1 MSKFGFIGCGNM
13 GGVLCTAVRKSC
25 NDIKIFDKD
34 KEKSINLASIL
45 EVPSSPSATDLAK
58 SSKYV
63 VLGVKPQVL
72 PLVLN
77 EIAPVLSAR
86 TDRFVLIPMAAGVDT
101 NTITDTLGFD
111 APVIRIMPNTPAE
124 VSKGMI
130 LYTCNT
136 LVTEEEKQE
145 FLDSFKAAGELD
157 EIPESL
163 IDAGSAVSGCGP
175 AFVYM
180 FIEALAD
187 GGVKAGLSREK
198 ALKYAAATVEGAAAT
213 VLKTGR
219 HPEAL
224 KDAVCSPAGSTI
236 EGVRTLEAGGF
247 RGTIVD
253 AVSEAFKR
261 TKELGKK

>member
-1 MSKFGFIGCGNM
+1 MSNFGFIGCGNM
-13 GGVLCTAVRKSC
+13 GGVLCTAVRKNC

-34 KEKSINLASIL
+34 TEKSTNLASVL
-45 EVPSSPSATDLAK
+45 EVPTATSATDLAK
-58 SSKYV
+58 SSKFI

-72 PLVLN
+72 PSVLQ
-77 EIAPVLSAR
+77 EIAPTVRNR
-86 TDRFVLIPMAAGVDT
+86 TDRVIFISMAAGVKTHVICDC
-101 NTITDTLGFD
+101 LGKEL
-111 APVIRIMPNTPAE
+111 PVIRIMPNTPAE

-130 LYTCNT
+130 LYTCNEG
-136 LVTEEEKQE
+136 VTEEEKQE
-145 FLDSFKAAGELD
+145 FLDGFKAAGELD

-163 IDAGSAVSGCGP
+163 IDAGCAVSGCGP

-187 GGVKAGLSREK
+187 GGVKAGLPREK

-236 EGVRTLEAGGF
+236 EGVRTLEAKGF
-247 RGTIVD
+247 RGTVVD
-253 AVSEAFKR
+253 AVTESFKR